1 MTDIHPPLLL
11 IDTSTRVC
19 SVAVAAAGTIISQRV
34 SHVGNSH
41 AANIGVFVQEVLTEA
56 TGLGAKPSI
65 VALSSGPGSY
75 TGLRIGSSI
84 AKGLC
89 FGLGIPLV
97 SVPTLELIAEAA
109 QPLSQPDW
117 LICPMI
123 DARRMEVY
131 TALFDSKG
139 KALTDTL
146 PLVIDNNSFSE
157 ELQRRNILFVG
168 DGAEKCRPFLSH
180 PNAHFSEN
188 VIYPLALY
196 MLHPALSRIET
207 SSYEDVAYWEP
218 FYLKEFVAT
227 VAKNKVIPRTQTT

>member
-11 IDTSTRVC
+11 IDTSTRGC

-75 TGLRIGSSI
+75 TGLSIGSSI

-109 QPLSQPDW
+109 RPLSQPDW

-146 PLVIDNNSFSE
+146 PLVIDNDSFSE
-157 ELQRRNILFVG
+157 ELKKRNILFVG

-207 SSYEDVAYWEP
+207 
-218 FYLKEFVAT
+218 
-227 VAKNKVIPRTQTT
+227 

>member
-19 SVAVAAAGTIISQRV
+19 SVAVAATGAIISQRV
-34 SHVGNSH
+34 SHVGNAH

-56 TGLGAKPSI
+56 AGLGVKPSI

-84 AKGLC
+84 AKGIC
-89 FGLGIPLV
+89 FGMGIPLV

-109 QPLSQPDW
+109 RPVSQSDW

-131 TALFDSKG
+131 TALFDSSG
-139 KALTDTL
+139 KALTDTQ
-146 PLVIDNNSFSE
+146 PLVIDKNSFSQ
-157 ELQRRNILFVG
+157 ELQQRNILFVG
-168 DGAEKCRPFLSH
+168 DGAEKCRPILSH
-180 PNAHFSEN
+180 PNAHFTEE
-188 VIYPLALY
+188 VIHPLASH
-196 MLHPALSRIET
+196 MLRPALLRIEA
-207 SSYEDVAYWEP
+207 SAYEDVAYWQP

-227 VAKNKVIPRTQTT
+227 VAKNKVIPTTETL